1 MKTTVKEVL
10 KTKNSSAIMK
20 VDPQNLILRD
30 EFNVRKDMGDLNALM
45 QSILTSGL
53 QVPIKAKKVA
63 GTEQYEVVD
72 GHRTSKVDRGK
83 KHEGLY
89 SNQRY

>member
-45 QSILTSGL
+45 QSMSSDAL
-53 QVPIKAKKVA
+53 
-63 GTEQYEVVD
+63 E
-72 GHRTSKVDRGK
+72 
-83 KHEGLY
+83 
-89 SNQRY
+89 